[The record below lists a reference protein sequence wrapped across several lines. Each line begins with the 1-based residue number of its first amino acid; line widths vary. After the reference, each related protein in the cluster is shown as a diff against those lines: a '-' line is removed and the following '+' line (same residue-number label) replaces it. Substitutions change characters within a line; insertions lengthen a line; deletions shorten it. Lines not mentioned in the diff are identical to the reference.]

1 MNWRNIEN
9 LTDND
14 KGKVILLK
22 AWNEALGLWDYIVC
36 SVFDDLIIS
45 NNGRYVV
52 NYRADSVKDSY
63 YIRIDE
69 IKD

>member
-1 MNWRNIEN
+1 MNWRSIEH
-9 LTDND
+9 LTEDD
-14 KGKVILLK
+14 KGKPILLK

-36 SVFDDLIIS
+36 NIFDDMVIS
-45 NNGRYVV
+45 HTGRYAV